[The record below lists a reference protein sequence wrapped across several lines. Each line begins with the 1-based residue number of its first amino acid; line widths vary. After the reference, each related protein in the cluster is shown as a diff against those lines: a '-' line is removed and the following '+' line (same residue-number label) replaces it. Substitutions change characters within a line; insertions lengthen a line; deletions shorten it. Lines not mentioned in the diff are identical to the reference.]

1 MGTTLKNNVKHRIPK
16 SRCPNVGSS
25 PYIFKK
31 AFLFLT
37 ALFFIYLTAGG
48 LSIWAQ
54 NDEVVN
60 VGTFSNTEP
69 GSGIPADWE
78 ALTFKN
84 IKQHT
89 NYSLVSDHGVSVV
102 KAVSK
107 ASASGLIRKI
117 EIDPKKY
124 PIITWRWKATSIY
137 EKGDVTRKEGDDYPA
152 RIYITFKYEPDELG
166 FFEKLKYGAVKT
178 LYGEYPPLAAIN
190 YIWASKAPTG
200 TIVPNPYTGRAMM
213 IVVESGKEKVD
224 QWVQERRNILED
236 YKKAFGNEPPVISGV
251 AIMTDSDNTRES
263 TISFF
268 GDIIFSKH

>member
-1 MGTTLKNNVKHRIPK
+1 MGPSFKNKLNHPNTQIPMLTKKVILFITT
-16 SRCPNVGSS
+16 
-25 PYIFKK
+25 
-31 AFLFLT
+31 
-37 ALFFIYLTAGG
+37 LFFIYLTAGG

-54 NDEVVN
+54 KDEVIN
-60 VGTFSNTEP
+60 VGTFSSTEP
-69 GSGIPADWE
+69 GSGLPAAWE

-89 NYSLVSDHGVSVV
+89 SYSIVNDHGVSVV

-124 PIITWRWKATSIY
+124 PIIMWRWKTTSIY
-137 EKGDVTRKEGDDYPA
+137 EKGDVARKQGDDYPA
-152 RIYITFKYEPDELG
+152 RIYITFKYEPHELG
-166 FFEKLKYGAVKT
+166 FFEKLKYGAVKA

-200 TIVPNPYTGRAMM
+200 TMVPNPYTERAMM
-213 IVVESGKEKVD
+213 IVVESGKEKID
-224 QWVQERRNILED
+224 QWVQEKRNIRED
-236 YKKAFGNEPPVISGV
+236 YKKAFGSELPVISGV

-268 GDIIFSKH
+268 GDIIFSNH